1 MAMMVRK
8 RSQGRLPAQPVIG
21 KSLAN
26 GEEFYFSS
34 ICEAKEQGFH
44 AQTISLCL
52 RGKLKQ
58 TGGFKWRKWE

>member
-1 MAMMVRK
+1 MAMMVKK

-21 KSLAN
+21 RSIAT

-34 ICEAKEQGFH
+34 ISEAKEQGFH
-44 AQTISLCL
+44 PQTISLCL

-58 TGGFKWRKWE
+58 TGGFTWERWE

>member
-21 KSLAN
+21 RSEAT

-52 RGKLKQ
+52 RGKLTQ